1 MGDAVGNSI
10 VIQLSAIFG
19 VAIVFGVLYLI
30 FKSFEGFAKG
40 AVKVTGGDL
49 KSQKGQDKGFK
60 IFVWLI
66 IGFFLLLFMVSCLN
80 S

>member
-10 VIQLSAIFG
+10 FIQLSAILG
-19 VAIVFGVLYLI
+19 VGIVFVVLYLI
-30 FKSFEGFAKG
+30 FKSFEGAAKG

-49 KSQKGQDKGFK
+49 KSQKGQDQGFK

-66 IGFFLLLFMVSCLN
+66 IGFFLLLFMVGCLN